1 MRDELSWHD
10 SVFHVGVGRA
20 VYLIKGMLV
29 EGPRKTG
36 TPNIESMDSS
46 ETASRRD
53 KPSGSLRVLWSYVRG
68 IRRFL
73 GVMMVLELVGDGA
86 ALSQPLIARWVL
98 DELKAG
104 GSLVWPLMVLG
115 CLAVIG
121 MALSGTCTFLLGR
134 GALRLVTNVRCD
146 LVRRVLGGSVATV
159 ERRSVGDFLSR
170 IGTDTTLLGDTVG
183 DALVRSA
190 ATPLVVVAAL
200 VLMGTI
206 DVLMLGVVV
215 GVLLITAL
223 CEMIAGRRVREA
235 TEQTQG
241 RVAAMTSSLHQAL
254 IAFRTVKASG
264 TERAESE
271 RTCAEAE
278 AAFRAG
284 RRAVRVE
291 ALLAILAAVSVDV
304 TFLAVL
310 AVGGARVA
318 SGSLGVGDLVAFL
331 LYVIFL
337 GEPIDS
343 LAFTIPEIA
352 QGLAAVRRIDVL
364 HSLPAEAEELPS
376 KVRKTERTIRNGSSG
391 GLAPEVRFDRVWFG
405 YDDQPVLRDVSF
417 AACRGLTV
425 LVGPSGAGKTTL
437 LSLIVRFVDVDRGQV
452 LLDAVDVRELDR
464 DKLRQR
470 LAYVQQ
476 EAVLIGETVREAML
490 YGVPSPDIAD
500 MQGALRAVALDG
512 WVSSLPRGLETPVGE
527 RGVAIS
533 GGQRQRLAVARA
545 LLRGADVL
553 LLDEATSQLD
563 AVSERTLLDSLAR
576 EACSRVVVAAT
587 HRASVAAK
595 ADQIVLLIE
604 GGVRAIGQHAA
615 LLRSDPVY
623 RELAFAPFRDDQGP
637 GT

>member
-1 MRDELSWHD
+1 
-10 SVFHVGVGRA
+10 
-20 VYLIKGMLV
+20 
-29 EGPRKTG
+29 
-36 TPNIESMDSS
+36 
-46 ETASRRD
+46 
-53 KPSGSLRVLWSYVRG
+53 
-68 IRRFL
+68 
-73 GVMMVLELVGDGA
+73 MMVLELVGDAA

-98 DELKAG
+98 DELMAG
-104 GSLVWPLMVLG
+104 GSLFWPLMVLG
-115 CLAVIG
+115 GLAVIG

-134 GALRLVTNVRCD
+134 GALRLVTNLRCD

-190 ATPLVVVAAL
+190 ATPLVIAAAL
-200 VLMGTI
+200 ALMGTI

-215 GVLLITAL
+215 GVLVITAL
-223 CEMIAGRRVREA
+223 GEMIAGQRVREA

-241 RVAAMTSSLHQAL
+241 RVAAMTSSLHRAL

-291 ALLAILAAVSVDV
+291 ALLGMLIAVSVDV

-318 SGSLGVGDLVAFL
+318 SGSLHVGDLVAFL

-337 GEPIDS
+337 AEPIDS

-352 QGLAAVRRIDVL
+352 QGLAAVRRIEAL
-364 HSLPAEAEELPS
+364 RSLPAEAEELPS
-376 KVRKTERTIRNGSSG
+376 KVRRTERATRNGSSD
-391 GLAPEVRFDRVWFG
+391 GLPEVRFDGVWFG

-437 LSLIVRFVDVDRGQV
+437 LSLIVRFVDVDGGRV

-476 EAVLIGETVREAML
+476 EAALLGETVREAML
-490 YGVPSPDIAD
+490 YGVPSPNSAD
-500 MQGALRAVALDG
+500 MQGALRAVALDS
-512 WVSSLPRGLETPVGE
+512 WVSSLPRGLDTPVGE

-576 EACSRVVVAAT
+576 EAHSRVVLAAT

-595 ADQIVLLIE
+595 ADQIVLLVE
-604 GGVRAIGQHAA
+604 GGVRAIGQHTA

-623 RELAFAPFRDDQGP
+623 RELASVPCRDDHGP
-637 GT
+637 GTIYG

>member
-1 MRDELSWHD
+1 MEDPRSTETRDTEIID
-10 SVFHVGVGRA
+10 G
-20 VYLIKGMLV
+20 
-29 EGPRKTG
+29 
-36 TPNIESMDSS
+36 S
-46 ETASRRD
+46 ETASLLDR
-53 KPSGSLRVLWSYVRG
+53 PHGSLRVLWSYVRG
-68 IRRFL
+68 MRRFL
-73 GVMMVLELVGDGA
+73 AVMIVLELVGDAA

-104 GSLVWPLMVLG
+104 GSLFWPLIVLG
-115 CLAVIG
+115 VLAVLG
-121 MALSGTCTFLLGR
+121 MALSGACTFLLGR
-134 GALRLVTNVRCD
+134 GALRLVTNLRRDMVW
-146 LVRRVLGGSVATV
+146 RVLGGSVATV
-159 ERRSVGDFLSR
+159 ERRPVGDFLSR
-170 IGTDTTLLGDTVG
+170 VGTDTTLLGDTVG

-190 ATPLVVVAAL
+190 ATPLVIVAAL

-206 DVLMLGVVV
+206 DGLMLGVVV

-223 CEMIAGRRVREA
+223 GEMIAGRRVREA

-241 RVAAMTSSLHQAL
+241 RVAAMTSSLHRAL

-271 RTCAEAE
+271 RACAEAE

-284 RRAVRVE
+284 RRAIRVE
-291 ALLAILAAVSVDV
+291 AFLGMLATVSVDV

-318 SGSLGVGDLVAFL
+318 SGNLDVADLVAFL

-352 QGLAAVRRIDVL
+352 QGLAAVQRIEVL
-364 HSLPAEAEELPS
+364 RSLPAEAEELPS
-376 KVRKTERTIRNGSSG
+376 KVGGTTRAVRTGPSG
-391 GLAPEVRFDRVWFG
+391 GLSPEVRFDRVWFG
-405 YDDQPVLRDVSF
+405 YDDRPVLRDVSF

-437 LSLIVRFVDVDRGQV
+437 LSLIVRFGDVDRGRV
-452 LLDAVDVRELDR
+452 LLDAVDVRAQDR
-464 DKLRQR
+464 DELRRR

-476 EAVLIGETVREAML
+476 EALLLGETVREAML
-490 YGVPSPDIAD
+490 YGVPGPNSADI
-500 MQGALRAVALDG
+500 QGALRAVALDG
-512 WVSSLPRGLETPVGE
+512 WVSSLPRGLDTPVGE

-545 LLRGADVL
+545 LLRGAEVL

-576 EACSRVVVAAT
+576 EAHSRVVLAAT
-587 HRASVAAK
+587 HRVSVAAM

-604 GGVRAIGQHAA
+604 GEVRAIGQHAA
-615 LLRSDPVY
+615 LLRSDPIY
-623 RELAFAPFRDDQGP
+623 RELASAPLPR
-637 GT
+637 

>member
-1 MRDELSWHD
+1 M
-10 SVFHVGVGRA
+10 
-20 VYLIKGMLV
+20 
-29 EGPRKTG
+29 
-36 TPNIESMDSS
+36 
-46 ETASRRD
+46 
-53 KPSGSLRVLWSYVRG
+53 
-68 IRRFL
+68 
-73 GVMMVLELVGDGA
+73 
-86 ALSQPLIARWVL
+86 
-98 DELKAG
+98 KAG
-104 GSLVWPLMVLG
+104 GSLFGPLMVLG
-115 CLAVIG
+115 GLAVIG

-134 GALRLVTNVRCD
+134 GALRIVTNLRCA

-200 VLMGTI
+200 ALMGTI
-206 DVLMLGVVV
+206 DVLMLGMVV
-215 GVLLITAL
+215 GLLAITAL
-223 CEMIAGRRVREA
+223 GEMIAGRRVREA
-235 TEQTQG
+235 TEQAQG
-241 RVAAMTSSLHQAL
+241 RVAAMTSSLHRAL

-264 TERAESE
+264 TDRAESE

-291 ALLAILAAVSVDV
+291 ALLAILTAVSVDV

-318 SGSLGVGDLVAFL
+318 SGSLDVGDLVAFL

-343 LAFTIPEIA
+343 LTFTIPEIA
-352 QGLAAVRRIDVL
+352 RGLAAVRRIEVL
-364 HSLPAEAEELPS
+364 RSLPAEAEELPS
-376 KVRKTERTIRNGSSG
+376 KVRKTERATRNGSSG

-417 AACRGLTV
+417 AACSGLTV

-437 LSLIVRFVDVDRGQV
+437 LSLIVRFVDVDGGRV

-476 EAVLIGETVREAML
+476 EAVLIGETIREAML
-490 YGVPSPDIAD
+490 YGVPSPNSAD
-500 MQGALRAVALDG
+500 LQGALRAVALDS
-512 WVSSLPRGLETPVGE
+512 WVSSLPKGLDTPVGE

-576 EACSRVVVAAT
+576 EAHSRVVLAAT
-587 HRASVAAK
+587 HRVSVAAK

-604 GGVRAIGQHAA
+604 GGVRAVGQHTA

-623 RELAFAPFRDDQGP
+623 RELASAPYWDDQGP
-637 GT
+637 GTICG

>member
-1 MRDELSWHD
+1 MSGLDGS
-10 SVFHVGVGRA
+10 
-20 VYLIKGMLV
+20 
-29 EGPRKTG
+29 
-36 TPNIESMDSS
+36 
-46 ETASRRD
+46 
-53 KPSGSLRVLWSYVRG
+53 SGSLRVLWRYVHDM
-68 IRRFL
+68 RRFL
-73 GVMMVLELVGDGA
+73 AVMMVLELVGNAA

-104 GSLVWPLMVLG
+104 GSLSRPLMVLG
-115 CLAVIG
+115 GLAVIG
-121 MALSGTCTFLLGR
+121 MTLSGACTLFLGR
-134 GALRLVTNVRCD
+134 GALRLVTNLRCA

-159 ERRSVGDFLSR
+159 ERRPVGDVLSR

-190 ATPLVVVAAL
+190 ATPVVVLAAL

-215 GVLLITAL
+215 GVLVITAL
-223 CEMIAGRRVREA
+223 GEMIAGQRIREA
-235 TEQTQG
+235 TERTQG
-241 RVAAMTSSLHQAL
+241 RVAAMTSSMQRAL

-264 TERAESE
+264 TEQAESDHA
-271 RTCAEAE
+271 CAEAE

-291 ALLAILAAVSVDV
+291 AFLGMLTAVSVDV

-318 SGSLGVGDLVAFL
+318 SGGIGVGDLVAFL
-331 LYVIFL
+331 LYVMFL

-343 LAFTIPEIA
+343 LAFTIPQIA
-352 QGLAAVRRIDVL
+352 QGLAAVRRIEAL
-364 HSLPAEAEELPS
+364 RSLPAEAEELPS
-376 KVRKTERTIRNGSSG
+376 RGRGSGRVTRTGSNGG
-391 GLAPEVRFDRVWFG
+391 PAPEVRFDGVWFG
-405 YDDQPVLRDVSF
+405 YDDRPVLRDVSF
-417 AACRGLTV
+417 AARRGLTV

-437 LSLIVRFVDVDRGQV
+437 LGLILRFADVDRGRV
-452 LLDAVDVRELDR
+452 LLDAVDVRELER
-464 DKLRQR
+464 DKLRRR

-476 EAVLIGETVREAML
+476 EAALLGETVREAML
-490 YGVPSPDIAD
+490 YGVPSPSSAD
-500 MQGALRAVALDG
+500 VRGALRAVALDDWAG
-512 WVSSLPRGLETPVGE
+512 SLPKGLDTPVGE

-563 AVSERTLLDSLAR
+563 AVSERTLLESLAR
-576 EACSRVVVAAT
+576 EAQSRVVLAAT
-587 HRASVAAK
+587 HRVSVAAK

-604 GGVRAIGQHAA
+604 GGVRAVGRHAA

-623 RELAFAPFRDDQGP
+623 RELASAPSWASEA
-637 GT
+637 GTEP

>member
-1 MRDELSWHD
+1 
-10 SVFHVGVGRA
+10 
-20 VYLIKGMLV
+20 V
-29 EGPRKTG
+29 ENST
-36 TPNIESMDSS
+36 
-46 ETASRRD
+46 
-53 KPSGSLRVLWSYVRG
+53 GSLRILWSYVRG
-68 IRRFL
+68 MRRFL
-73 GVMMVLELVGDGA
+73 AVMMVLELLGDAA

-104 GSLVWPLMVLG
+104 GSLFGPLVVLGGLAVVGMVLT
-115 CLAVIG
+115 
-121 MALSGTCTFLLGR
+121 GTCTFFLGR
-134 GALRLVTNVRCD
+134 GALRLVANLRSD
-146 LVRRVLGGSVATV
+146 LVRRTLGGSVATV
-159 ERRSVGDFLSR
+159 ERRPVGDFLSR
-170 IGTDTTLLGDTVG
+170 VGTDTTLLGDTVG
-183 DALVRSA
+183 EALVRSA
-190 ATPLVVVAAL
+190 ATPLVIVAAL

-206 DVLMLGVVV
+206 DPMMLGVVV
-215 GVLLITAL
+215 GVLLVTAVG
-223 CEMIAGRRVREA
+223 EMVAGRRVREA

-241 RVAAMTSSLHQAL
+241 RIAAMTAKLQRAL
-254 IAFRTVKASG
+254 VAFRTVKASG
-264 TERAESE
+264 TEQEESE
-271 RTCAEAE
+271 RTRAEVE

-291 ALLAILAAVSVDV
+291 AILGMLTGISVDL

-318 SGSLGVGDLVAFL
+318 TGSLGVGDLVAFL

-343 LAFTIPEIA
+343 LAFTIPQIA
-352 QGLAAVRRIDVL
+352 QGLAAVRRIEVL
-364 HSLPAEAEELPS
+364 RSLPLETEELPS
-376 KVRKTERTIRNGSSG
+376 RVRTAERAPPG
-391 GLAPEVRFDRVWFG
+391 GPVPEVRFDGVWFG
-405 YDDQPVLRDVSF
+405 YDDRPVLRDVSF

-437 LSLIVRFVDVDRGQV
+437 LSLIVRFADVDLGRV
-452 LLDAVDVRELDR
+452 LVDAVDVRELDR
-464 DKLRQR
+464 DDLRRR

-476 EAVLIGETVREAML
+476 EAALLGETVREAMS
-490 YGVPSPDIAD
+490 YGVPSPESAD
-500 MQGALRAVALDG
+500 MQGALRAVALDR
-512 WVSSLPRGLETPVGE
+512 WVDSLPKGLDTPVGE

-576 EACSRVVVAAT
+576 ESHSRVVLAAT
-587 HRASVAAK
+587 HRVSVAAK

-604 GGVRAIGQHAA
+604 GGVRAVGQHTA

-623 RELAFAPFRDDQGP
+623 RELASVP
-637 GT
+637 GLG